1 MNNIIIKN
9 GLFGSIIVS
18 ALLVFVTMYMKANP
32 EKEVSMM
39 IGFAVMILA
48 FFFVAWG
55 IKQQRDANN
64 GLITF
69 GKAFMI
75 GLWITLIISTIY
87 VLVWLI
93 ILYNFFPNFAE
104 HYTDMAIEK
113 ASPEEVAK
121 VTEEMNSFKE
131 MYKNPIMVILFT
143 YMEILPL
150 GIVFSL
156 VSALILKKKW
166 LYVEYSG

>member
-32 EKEVSMM
+32 KKEVSMM

-64 GLITF
+64 GFISL
-69 GKAFMI
+69 GKAFLT
-75 GLWITLIISTIY
+75 GFWITLFISTIY
-87 VLVWLI
+87 VIVWLI
-93 ILYNFFPNFAE
+93 IFYNFFPNFAE
-104 HYTDMAIEK
+104 HYTDMAIAK
-113 ASPEEVAK
+113 ASPDEVTQ

-131 MYKNPIMVILFT
+131 MYKNPIMVILLT

-156 VSALILKKKW
+156 ISALILKKKQIN
-166 LYVEYSG
+166 

>member
-1 MNNIIIKN
+1 MNNIIVKN

-55 IKQQRDANN
+55 IKQQRDANK
-64 GLITF
+64 GLISF
-69 GKAFMI
+69 RNAFLT
-75 GLWITLIISTIY
+75 GFWITLIISTIY

-104 HYTDMAIEK
+104 HYTDMAIQK

-143 YMEILPL
+143 YLEILPL

-156 VSALILKKKW
+156 VSALILKKK
-166 LYVEYSG
+166 

>member
-1 MNNIIIKN
+1 MNKIILKN

-32 EKEVSMM
+32 EKEVSML
-39 IGFAVMILA
+39 IGFAVMTLA
-48 FFFVAWG
+48 FFFVVWG
-55 IKQQRDANN
+55 IKQQREANN
-64 GLITF
+64 GVISF

-75 GLWITLIISTIY
+75 GFWISLIISTIY

-104 HYTDMAIEK
+104 HYTDMAIAK
-113 ASPEEVAK
+113 ASPDEVVK

-150 GIVFSL
+150 GIVVSFI
-156 VSALILKKKW
+156 SALILKKK
-166 LYVEYSG
+166 

>member
-1 MNNIIIKN
+1 MNKIILKN

-18 ALLVFVTMYMKANP
+18 ALLVFVTMYMRANP
-32 EKEVSMM
+32 EKEVSMF
-39 IGFAVMILA
+39 IGFTVMTLA
-48 FFFVAWG
+48 FFFLFWG
-55 IKQQRDANN
+55 IKQQREANN
-64 GLITF
+64 GSISF
-69 GKAFMI
+69 GKAFMT
-75 GLWITLIISTIY
+75 GFWISLIISTIY

-104 HYTDMAIEK
+104 HYTDMAIQK
-113 ASPEEVAK
+113 ASPDEVAK

-150 GIVFSL
+150 GIVISFI
-156 VSALILKKKW
+156 SALILKKK
-166 LYVEYSG
+166 